1 MVRLLLKNGNEFHGS
16 IVRPMGRNIFVEG
29 LMTFPDG
36 SVSNVKTPIDPRE
49 IEEIFE
55 ITPYEEEI
63 LFLVSSHIEEFYGI
77 EKKPTKW
84 RVMFELPKLPKNIIK
99 PRIFFEVYGP
109 RKIIVEGEDLDL
121 EGKTCVLQSEN
132 APVDGW
138 ITYRYKQKEYRRN
151 LTIIHVTRVEGE

>member
-1 MVRLLLKNGNEFHGS
+1 MVHLVLKNGARFRGE
-16 IVRPMGRNIFVEG
+16 ILRTAGRNLIISG
-29 LMTFPDG
+29 HLIYPDG
-36 SVSNVKTPIDPRE
+36 VVSYVENYFLCVEE
-49 IEEIFE
+49 IEKIFE

-63 LFLVSSHIEEFYGI
+63 LIYIEEFYGMQ
-77 EKKPTKW
+77 KKPTKW

-99 PRIFFEVYGP
+99 PRIFFEVYSP
-109 RKIIVEGEDLDL
+109 QKTIVEGVDLDL
-121 EGKTCVLQSEN
+121 ESNTCFVEAEN